1 MDRVE
6 IEVKLNQ
13 GRVWLLERVVA
24 FAPDELTRP
33 LTPSEHDPASSWS
46 VKDHVAHL
54 AGIERAFNAMIRRHL
69 AGTPNPVGLP
79 VEADGRPQTREAI
92 MAVVHARNETWVSE
106 HRDQALGAIVALGQ
120 ATRADTLALMAGLSD
135 EQLAQTLP
143 GAPWADGTIGGVL
156 AVNDDHARR
165 HLQWIDEA
173 FARGRGA

>member
-1 MDRVE
+1 MNRVA

-13 GRVWLLERVVA
+13 GRVWFLERVVA
-24 FAPDELTRP
+24 FTPEDLTRP
-33 LTPSEHDPASSWS
+33 LTPSEDDPASCWS

-69 AGTPNPVGLP
+69 AGTANPVGLP
-79 VEADGRPQTREAI
+79 IDADGRPQSREAI
-92 MAVVHARNETWVSE
+92 MALVHARNETWVRE
-106 HRDQALGAIVALGQ
+106 HRDKDLGAVVALGQ
-120 ATRADTLALMAGLSD
+120 ATRAATFALLAELTD

-173 FARGRGA
+173 FAQPRDA